1 MGDPKFLRRRYET
14 PKHPWEGSRMEEER
28 KLLERYGLKNKRE
41 LWKAQSI
48 LRGFRRQARELQARL
63 RVGEDQARRETAE
76 LLARLTRLGVL
87 PVGAPSLDDVL
98 ALTTE
103 DILRR
108 RLEWIV
114 FSRGLAPTPRGARQW
129 IVHGHFA
136 VGDHR
141 VTRPGYL
148 LPSADE
154 GRLSFSPTSPFSD
167 DGHAM
172 RVALR
177 ERQERRQAAPEPAGG
192 PTPPAGEAS

>member
-1 MGDPKFLRRRYET
+1 
-14 PKHPWEGSRMEEER
+14 MEEER
-28 KLLERYGLKNKRE
+28 KLLDRYGLKNKRE
-41 LWKAQSI
+41 LWKAQSV

-63 RVGEDQARRETAE
+63 RAGEEQARHETDQ
-76 LLARLTRLGVL
+76 LLARLTRLGIFAVAT
-87 PVGAPSLDDVL
+87 PGLDDVL

-103 DILRR
+103 DVLRR

-114 FSRGLAPTPRGARQW
+114 FSRGLAPTPKGARQW

-148 LPSADE
+148 LPSAE
-154 GRLSFSPTSPFSD
+154 EARLSFSPTSPYAD
-167 DGHAM
+167 EAHAM

-177 ERQERRQAAPEPAGG
+177 ERQERRASAPEAPA
-192 PTPPAGEAS
+192 PAVPPGAGAA